1 MKQKLFGAAAMVAFI
16 LFAASCN
23 EQKQS
28 EFNFDSVTQEVTVSA
43 KVTYDAG
50 VKIDPNN
57 PKSYIIANAEPAQF
71 KKVFISVPYTEYS
84 AGAAAGSK
92 IFEAVTD
99 SAGMFTISI
108 PTKSTG
114 IEGTLRLE
122 EFTAVHQE
130 YDKMGDDGKPV
141 FKVKVYTYSTPV
153 LIGGTPDL
161 DPADPAYVA
170 PRKYKLM
177 PGAFT
182 FPDNNDLV
190 YDGTPVDEEAFD
202 ESVTLAGSINLAYE
216 TGYHE
221 GAFKAG
227 QDAIVEFVIKYPEWN
242 DPLTFGTTTD
252 QNGNYSVT
260 LPMKSLS
267 QGIAVR
273 SIKVLGVGQNTFKH
287 WTDSTTSMT
296 VAGAYL
302 TDQNTIWEA
311 PAAGPDK
318 QLNGVVSNI
327 SYNLGVKN
335 LPFVPYYNGDI
346 LANTPQPEGWDPNLI
361 GWAAAKFDES
371 YNKIVTIK
379 GRILMPKNDT
389 YGWGKYEGSTQEI
402 RLTGGIGGAYD
413 NPDPNN
419 PLILN
424 GYTIV
429 TDKNG
434 NFSIDLPVTD
444 ETLDQGIIID
454 PKEANMP
461 FTFTNS
467 KGEQIVLTKGIYARD
482 NNKII
487 RDTDAEWYELGD
499 YYFVYTPDVN
509 EKPDEW
515 NDYLLGWYVNANYRE
530 TVDVKGKMLFAYESS
545 YGVGAYQSLNKP
557 VIIEDN
563 TAGDPVRY
571 FAVMPAADGTFD
583 FKLPVKDKT
592 SVRAINVRFT
602 YPVTN
607 ANLYPTAE
615 FKHYY
620 KFGES
625 VAPMLLQGRYTQKHH
640 VYATAQDHTWNNLG
654 TYYMYLAA
662 ANVTDIANIPTYHD
676 NLAGWL
682 IVADN
687 NIIRTDHITGYG
699 YAKFAEETGYME
711 GEMKPGVNKLIPI
724 NVPTAAGNTI
734 VYVLTDNTGKFA
746 TEIYLK
752 EEGGHPALSV
762 PAVPVPVENFVHYKD
777 AQGNTETVAG
787 NYNGDLVKT
796 KDGEWNDYG
805 TIYYTF
811 NPNPGV
817 APANWNTAQNIAGW
831 KYQENYEITKTVT
844 GYVKLAKETGYLK
857 GNYQTEKDI
866 PVTIYKDLDG
876 DDFLDGGEPVFI
888 GKTDENGKFTI
899 TIPVEKDT
907 DEPKIELDGL
917 NFDYEPGFLHYDA
930 KGKTQVLAGDYN
942 GQQVNDDD
950 AAWNDLGTIY
960 YKFIP
965 DAAPAQWNDYVQHT
979 SGWFYRKDYNINKTI
994 TGTVKLAKETGFLK
1008 GNYQTE
1014 ANIPVKINVAGV
1026 GTFVAPT
1033 EANGTFTITVPV
1045 KQANDEPN
1053 VAVQNLGMV
1062 GAGVGF
1068 EYKEFLHY
1076 KDATGKTE
1084 KVEGR
1089 YKGRQIKGATDE
1101 WNAAGTTYN
1110 AGTVYYM
1117 FYPTTP
1123 ANVEKW
1129 NTYAQFIAGWVV
1141 KDGYN
1146 VTKNVTGSVKL
1157 AKETGF
1163 LKGNYQAGANI
1174 PVLILMDLD
1183 NSGLY
1188 DDINADG
1195 VYNPI
1200 DDEPFFVVTT
1210 DANGNFSIPVVLEDA
1225 DDDQHIIVQGLGGGF
1240 EFKQFEHYTDAT
1252 TIKKLDGNYTGE
1264 QIKEPDAKW
1273 NEAGTLYYNFTPD
1286 AAPANWPTHVKFIAG
1301 WRYKQGYNVSKT
1313 VKGQVKMAQETGFL
1327 EGNFSKSA
1335 KDIPVKFYLDFN
1347 NDGNMDD
1354 DEIFV
1359 AATDAD
1365 GKFSIPVFVEK
1376 EEDKPTIEPSLTAI
1390 QYKEFTHYV
1399 DGKGKTTTLTGNYNG
1414 QQIKK
1419 DAEEAWNPA
1428 GTEYD
1433 AGTIYYKFTPT
1444 VNVPANWASHIQY
1457 LAGWFYKKDFETP
1470 KTVTGSVLIAKET
1483 SYLTGN
1489 YQAEKDLPI
1498 KINVAGVG
1506 TFVAPT
1512 DAQGKFS
1519 IPILVENDTDE
1530 PNVTVTGLGGVET
1543 DQDNPFDNHGFA
1555 YDQFKH
1561 YNDSLGTIKTLAG
1574 KYFGTQIDD
1583 EAWNN
1588 VGVIRYKFY
1597 PYNDLNKPD
1606 EWDPYTAYLAGWFFM
1621 DGYNVEK
1628 AVSGDIKIARETGY
1642 LAGDFKASAK
1652 SRPVKVQVDGDADRT
1667 YVVPADAD
1675 GKFTLNIHVQ
1685 DTYDEPDVAY
1695 VLSAITENSFIDYTN
1710 VENKTKKLYGS
1721 YAGTIVKETGL
1732 AWGKLGT
1739 VYYKFTPNIANKP
1752 ADWDTYKRYIAGWY
1766 FRAGYGK
1773 AKTVSGK
1780 VKLAQETGFWK
1791 GNFSGDANGVPVK
1804 IQLANGD
1811 DNPYYVTT
1819 TGANGSW
1826 NITVYVKDD
1835 DDQPTV
1841 TWSHPNLTLAELNDR
1856 KFIHWYVPGADS
1868 KKNVAGQFVWSTNIK
1883 TTEEAA
1889 DWRKAG
1895 THYYI
1900 FNNTDGAEYWTND
1913 LYGWHV
1919 WNADQVKTLSVSSM
1933 IKKAEEEWKENEAVP
1948 KWVPFKNALSRVTVK
1963 NGLNSYSFD
1972 VAANSSGTFTVE
1984 IMQDNIPDDIQLTI
1998 VPYAGV
2004 SPKAY
2009 NVNDI
2014 TIKHWKDEAKND
2026 GTSRINVV
2034 GNYVSANNINNTTFD
2049 KNTTTSTESV
2059 GYYDYQTNAHSAKM
2073 TFTPTNPASPT
2084 NWAHYVWNNTQ
2095 EEYM

>member
-1 MKQKLFGAAAMVAFI
+1 MKQKLFGAAAMLAFI

-114 IEGTLRLE
+114 VEATLRLE

-141 FKVKVYTYSTPV
+141 FKVKIYTYSTPV
-153 LIGGTPDL
+153 LVGGTPQL
-161 DPADPAYVA
+161 IPTDPGYVA
-170 PRKYKLM
+170 PHKYKLM

-190 YDGTPVDEEAFD
+190 YEGVPVDEEAFD
-202 ESVTLAGSINLAYE
+202 ESITLAGSINLAYE

-242 DPLTFGTTTD
+242 DPLSFGTTTD
-252 QNGNYSVT
+252 KNGNYSVT
-260 LPMKSLS
+260 LPMKSLT

-287 WTDSTTSMT
+287 WTDSTTTMT

-318 QLNGVVSNI
+318 QLGGVVSNI

-379 GRILMPKNDT
+379 GRILMPKNDI

-402 RLTGGIGGAYD
+402 KLTGGIGGAYN

-444 ETLDQGIIID
+444 ETVDQGIIID
-454 PKEANMP
+454 PKEATMP

-467 KGEQIVLTKGIYARD
+467 KGEQILLTKGNYARD

-487 RDTDAEWYELGD
+487 RQPEAEWYELGD

-515 NDYLLGWYVNANYRE
+515 NEYLLGWYVDANFRE

-545 YGVGAYQSLNKP
+545 YGVGAYQSLNQP

-583 FKLPVKDKT
+583 FKLPVKNKT
-592 SVRAINVRFT
+592 SVRAISVRFT

-640 VYATAQDHTWNNLG
+640 VYATAQDHVWNNLG

-724 NVPTAAGNTI
+724 NVPTAAGNTP

-762 PAVPVPVENFVHYKD
+762 PVVPVPVDNFVHYKD
-777 AQGNTETVAG
+777 AKGNTETVAG

-811 NPNPGV
+811 TPTV
-817 APANWNTAQNIAGW
+817 APANWNVAQNIAGW
-831 KYQENYEITKTVT
+831 KYEENYEITKTVT

-857 GNYQTEKDI
+857 GDFQVEKDI
-866 PVTIYKDLDG
+866 PVKIYKDVNGNGVLNVN
-876 DDFLDGGEPVFI
+876 EPVFI

-907 DEPKIELDGL
+907 DEPTIELDGL
-917 NFDYEPGFLHYDA
+917 NFAYEPGFLHYDA
-930 KGKTQVLAGDYN
+930 KGKTTTLTGNYN

-960 YKFIP
+960 YKFNP

-979 SGWFYRKDYNINKTI
+979 SGWFYKEGYNINKTV
-994 TGTVKLAKETGFLK
+994 TGSVKLAKETAFLK

-1014 ANIPVKINVAGV
+1014 ANIPVKINVAGI
-1026 GTFVAPT
+1026 GTLVAPT

-1053 VAVQNLGMV
+1053 VAVQGLGMV

-1076 KDATGKTE
+1076 KDATKTE

-1110 AGTVYYM
+1110 AGTVYYI

-1141 KDGYN
+1141 KEGYN

-1174 PVLILMDLD
+1174 PVRILMDLD
-1183 NSGLY
+1183 DSGFY
-1188 DDINADG
+1188 DDLNGDG

-1200 DDEPFFVVTT
+1200 DDEPYFVVTT
-1210 DANGNFSIPVVLEDA
+1210 DANGNFTIPVVLEDA
-1225 DDDQHIIVQGLGGGF
+1225 DDEQSIIVTGLGAGF

-1252 TIKKLDGNYTGE
+1252 TIKKLGDYTGE
-1264 QIKEPDAKW
+1264 QVKEPNAKW
-1273 NEAGTLYYNFTPD
+1273 NEAGTLYYNFDPD
-1286 AAPANWPTHVKFIAG
+1286 AAPANWNTHVKFIAG

-1419 DAEEAWNPA
+1419 DAEEEWNPA

-1444 VNVPANWASHIQY
+1444 VNVPANWNTEVRYI
-1457 LAGWFYKKDFETP
+1457 AGWFYKKGFETP
-1470 KTVTGSVLIAKET
+1470 KTVTGYIKLAQET
-1483 SYLTGN
+1483 SYLTGAYKGAKDVPVKIRLDGDGTQVYVVPTIN
-1489 YQAEKDLPI
+1489 EDGKFEVPVFVENETDDHAIALLSNAFDEDEFKQYTDSLNHTKTVAGTYNGTRVQIADAAWTEFGTEMYKFTPDNTIPGNKPAEWDTYTKYLAGWFFDEDLTVEKKVSGKIKIVRETGYLTGDFGANPKNRPVAVRVNGDANRTYVVPTTADGTFEVNIHVNHINDEPGVAYVLSPIHEENFIDYINVDGKTEKVEGNFAIGTPAPI
-1498 KINVAGVG
+1498 KEDGKEWGKLGTIYYKFTPDGYVPDDGSMWDVYTRHIAGWFIKDGYKVSKTVTGNVKLARETAFWKGDFEGEAKGVPVKFRLDADDSQMYVGVTAEDGSFSIPVKVKDTDDTPAVDWKSLDLTLALLNNRKFLHYYDAGTDAPKSNINGSFTNGGTVKDPAKPWNQLGIRYYTFAKSGVVENWTTQLAGWKVWAYNDTKKLTVKGAIKKAVEVKTEPNDAKGVWQAVPYAKATVVVEGNTFKVA
-1506 TFVAPT
+1506 A

-1519 IPILVENDTDE
+1519 LDVKKPDGDYASLEVTITPDNI
-1530 PNVTVTGLGGVET
+1530 TVTGEE
-1543 DQDNPFDNHGFA
+1543 P
-1555 YDQFKH
+1555 FKH
-1561 YNDSLGTIKTLAG
+1561 WTDKTD
-1574 KYFGTQIDD
+1574 KT
-1583 EAWNN
+1583 
-1588 VGVIRYKFY
+1588 
-1597 PYNDLNKPD
+1597 
-1606 EWDPYTAYLAGWFFM
+1606 
-1621 DGYNVEK
+1621 
-1628 AVSGDIKIARETGY
+1628 SKI
-1642 LAGDFKASAK
+1642 
-1652 SRPVKVQVDGDADRT
+1652 
-1667 YVVPADAD
+1667 
-1675 GKFTLNIHVQ
+1675 
-1685 DTYDEPDVAY
+1685 
-1695 VLSAITENSFIDYTN
+1695 
-1710 VENKTKKLYGS
+1710 
-1721 YAGTIVKETGL
+1721 
-1732 AWGKLGT
+1732 
-1739 VYYKFTPNIANKP
+1739 
-1752 ADWDTYKRYIAGWY
+1752 
-1766 FRAGYGK
+1766 
-1773 AKTVSGK
+1773 
-1780 VKLAQETGFWK
+1780 
-1791 GNFSGDANGVPVK
+1791 
-1804 IQLANGD
+1804 
-1811 DNPYYVTT
+1811 
-1819 TGANGSW
+1819 
-1826 NITVYVKDD
+1826 
-1835 DDQPTV
+1835 
-1841 TWSHPNLTLAELNDR
+1841 NLT
-1856 KFIHWYVPGADS
+1856 
-1868 KKNVAGQFVWSTNIK
+1868 
-1883 TTEEAA
+1883 
-1889 DWRKAG
+1889 G
-1895 THYYI
+1895 T
-1900 FNNTDGAEYWTND
+1900 
-1913 LYGWHV
+1913 
-1919 WNADQVKTLSVSSM
+1919 
-1933 IKKAEEEWKENEAVP
+1933 
-1948 KWVPFKNALSRVTVK
+1948 
-1963 NGLNSYSFD
+1963 
-1972 VAANSSGTFTVE
+1972 
-1984 IMQDNIPDDIQLTI
+1984 
-1998 VPYAGV
+1998 
-2004 SPKAY
+2004 
-2009 NVNDI
+2009 
-2014 TIKHWKDEAKND
+2014 
-2026 GTSRINVV
+2026 
-2034 GNYVSANNINNTTFD
+2034 YVSAGNVLAFDVDKDGTTNN
-2049 KNTTTSTESV
+2049 
-2059 GYYDYQTNAHSAKM
+2059 YDLTKMVPYSAKM
-2073 TFTPTNPASPT
+2073 TFNYTGGKPTGWDDIKT
-2084 NWAHYVWNNTQ
+2084 DWDTDL
-2095 EEYM
+2095 E